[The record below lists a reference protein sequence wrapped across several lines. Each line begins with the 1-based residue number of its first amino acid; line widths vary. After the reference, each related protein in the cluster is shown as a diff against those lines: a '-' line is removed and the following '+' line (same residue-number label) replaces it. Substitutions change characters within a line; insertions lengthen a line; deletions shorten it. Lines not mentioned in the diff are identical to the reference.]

1 MRGDLWVVRGANVCV
16 DTTIIANPL
25 CRLEKNR
32 DFTVRRKKRKREE
45 RCVRLRKK
53 ERERERERERESKLK
68 KRNCTD

>member
-1 MRGDLWVVRGANVCV
+1 MCV

-53 ERERERERERESKLK
+53 EREREGEREQSKKKELHRLKREKNHVL
-68 KRNCTD
+68 TE